1 MPQGGNEDNGV
12 TLHAR
17 ILPDSLTANIKFT
30 LYETSNEPGFCL
42 NRPATIPPTGEDS
55 ASWKDLQFAAPQ
67 QGYQIIGS
75 DKNVAITI
83 DKTSLA
89 YININCYDY
98 GAYSKIKAE
107 MEIGDR
113 DFIAH
118 AENDYKPYVCI
129 PYDEDENHIADCWA
143 HNTGNAE
150 DDFDTSLNNT
160 HNGDGLTRYEEYRG
174 VDIDMDGKVDSDE
187 RLSPLKKDLFVKGEG
202 FDDGFA
208 FGYGD
213 AFTNAGIKVHDFK
226 GVCGVDDRNIDVLRV
241 FAFDTHLDDD
251 GHLQR
256 HGRGDWRMS
265 ILASSSVG
273 KALYYGVGKIYRQTH
288 VNLFEDKPY
297 VDGNTKSGI
306 GQWNNPPN
314 GVLDPFDLVEDADDD
329 GELDPNEKDGINNP
343 PTNPDDDGDD
353 DFDGDYP
360 VKSSSTW
367 EWDHDLS
374 PLDVNNNGLVE
385 VDGPTQVTEWGRD
398 DVRLDVI
405 THEIGHG
412 IGITYPYVG
421 HCVIDPN
428 CIMYYELQSFDRRN
442 YICDDCKGKI
452 LIHNN

>member
-1 MPQGGNEDNGV
+1 MATITLSVAPLLSASDIDGSVLLTIPSNLKAWKNKNKSGGTAAAEYNLSELPVTLYLEGLQPGGDILDTLIKAEMTLNSGVKCRDELRYTVMDFIVSKCPQGWMPQGGNEDNGV

-107 MEIGDR
+107 MEIADR

-256 HGRGDWRMS
+256 HGRGIGGCLFWR
-265 ILASSSVG
+265 LPLSV
-273 KALYYGVGKIYRQTH
+273 KHFITCRENYRQTH

-297 VDGNTKSGI
+297 VDGNTKSGN
-306 GQWNNPPN
+306 WT
-314 GVLDPFDLVEDADDD
+314 VE
-329 GELDPNEKDGINNP
+329 
-343 PTNPDDDGDD
+343 
-353 DFDGDYP
+353 
-360 VKSSSTW
+360 
-367 EWDHDLS
+367 
-374 PLDVNNNGLVE
+374 
-385 VDGPTQVTEWGRD
+385 
-398 DVRLDVI
+398 
-405 THEIGHG
+405 
-412 IGITYPYVG
+412 
-421 HCVIDPN
+421 
-428 CIMYYELQSFDRRN
+428 
-442 YICDDCKGKI
+442 
-452 LIHNN
+452 